1 MSIAT
6 VPAGAAGDFEQIAV
20 STVVVTPTA
29 AKITIG
35 PIRAGRAW
43 IDLDAAGAIRFT
55 IDGSTPSATVGANL
69 LAGTRL
75 VLETPT
81 DVANLKMIRL
91 SADTVANVIY
101 FRERDTGGL
110 LG

>member
-6 VPAGAAGDFEQIAV
+6 VSAGAAGDFEQIAV

-29 AKITIG
+29 AKITVG
-35 PIRAGRAW
+35 SQRAGRAW

-55 IDGSTPSATVGANL
+55 IDGTTPSSTVGSNL

-75 VLETPT
+75 VLESAA

-91 SADTVANVIY
+91 AADTVANVTY
-101 FRERDTGGL
+101 FRERDGTA
-110 LG
+110 